1 MFNNLK
7 FGLALSAATL
17 LFVGCSSDSNSGGY
31 NPPSPSTYNTL
42 RGIVSDPP
50 IERARVELVY
60 DNGSLIEA
68 QCGVNSN
75 APCSVYS
82 STDGSF
88 RLDIP
93 KTFDADGTYLI
104 AYGGRDTVYNIHLD
118 KLIFTAPIA
127 MFTPDATGDYNEI
140 VISPLTSL
148 VADML
153 LSNSINIE
161 DAADKV
167 KNALNITNAD
177 IAMNPM
183 NDSELLKAAYLVT
196 KTAQLKSEQDDY
208 DPIGTL
214 AGVLTS
220 TTDTLASDAVLD
232 AVFGT
237 GAQADAM
244 KLSIKNTAAAFAG
257 FEGDADGMVEII
269 ADSERY
275 QLFAEA
281 VNNVVFD
288 MTDPAHPAVPSDFT
302 APAYLANVKLLYDQ
316 VGSLVDVMPMN
327 KFSANQMVKYIL
339 AFDGYFKDYNNYI
352 SGIGFP
358 AKVTAL
364 FGTELANSLNYLSSE
379 NINAVSLP
387 LDTPLGDNSARARYY
402 LSSNIDYNY
411 IARGF
416 IDRLVLLG
424 TADDALSDTVYD
436 NIVVSYAKM
445 GMQEKAFNLVKTN
458 IRDSLARAAALS
470 MGAYWAG
477 TYGLIE
483 GSVPLVAEA
492 ESILNSIRDG
502 SAAMSAS
509 LASAYLDL
517 ALGYDML
524 MMPEKS
530 GEIRGNLI
538 NTVKTAA
545 NLTDVEKFTIIRS
558 IFEGMNNLV
567 DLSLYPNGQYKLSI
581 DTLDYVLDH
590 IDDLP
595 ADVSSPT
602 NQRYRHINSLN
613 NAMGYYHKN
622 LHAMDESER
631 SDTLVA
637 YVKSQI
643 GKAFDK
649 MIAYN
654 DEGTTA
660 ASRFQTAYKNSSGV
674 LYWALGEAKMD
685 EYYALYY
692 SGLSAAN
699 KLDYYKNLAVE
710 VSKSKTI
717 TDAISTYETG
727 NSFNSAAY
735 TNLSDWV
742 NILAYTNIYTHGD
755 GFASAAIRRKDYA
768 GAEEALTW
776 ITAKLDDAAAY
787 FISQDAATVRSKLTI
802 MIGGTSE
809 TNATTKM
816 QDYSTAG
823 YLKVVKLYGDIISS
837 DAPQSIKDN
846 ALTKAI
852 EILGRAKDFTGQA
865 DNYIAKANAYAAIA
879 GYYRIF
885 GKTADMQS
893 AYTLAHSVANL
904 IEVTLSAPLDY
915 FSFYNSL
922 SMLTRFSGDPNGKA
936 VADKMY
942 AQAKLIASDSVIVEA
957 DLRREVTSLITTA
970 DTYYRLNETGAAAS
984 ALEDAIMAAKLIPT
998 VTTKVTDFTTII
1010 SKYAAIG
1017 MTDIAYEKTLELILT
1032 VPERNNAIAE
1042 IAKTLTSRNDFGYSP
1057 VAYVDTDKDGKP
1069 DFFIPG
1075 ISQALIDRSGL
1086 ELDDDTDNDG
1096 KFDTD
1101 DLTPFYAD

>member
-1 MFNNLK
+1 
-7 FGLALSAATL
+7 
-17 LFVGCSSDSNSGGY
+17 
-31 NPPSPSTYNTL
+31 
-42 RGIVSDPP
+42 
-50 IERARVELVY
+50 VELVY
-60 DNGSLIEA
+60 GDGSLVEA
-68 QCGVNSN
+68 QCGVNGN

-82 STDGSF
+82 SADGSF

-93 KTFDADGTYLI
+93 KTFDADGCYLV
-104 AYGGRDTVYNIHLD
+104 AYGGRDTVYGIHLD
-118 KLIFTAPIA
+118 KLIFKAPIA
-127 MFTPDATGDYNEI
+127 MFTPDATGNYDGI

-153 LSNSINIE
+153 LSNSMNIE
-161 DAADKV
+161 DAAVKV
-167 KNALNITNAD
+167 KDALDIPDAD
-177 IAMNPM
+177 ITMNPM
-183 NDSELLKAAYLVT
+183 SDSELLKAAYLVT
-196 KTAQLKSEQDDY
+196 KTAQLKSEQDDDY

-214 AGVLTS
+214 AGVLAS
-220 TTDTLASDAVLD
+220 TTGALASDAALD
-232 AVFGT
+232 AIFGT
-237 GAQADAM
+237 DAQADAI
-244 KLSIKNTAAAFAG
+244 KLSIKNTAAAFASL
-257 FEGDADGMVEII
+257 EGGNGMVEKI

-281 VNNVVFD
+281 VNGVVLD
-288 MTDPAHPAVPSDFT
+288 MADPAHPAVPSGFT
-302 APAYLANVKLLYDQ
+302 ASEYLANVKLLYDKAK
-316 VGSLVDVMPMN
+316 SLVDVMPMN

-352 SGIGFP
+352 SDSGFP
-358 AKVTAL
+358 AKVNAL
-364 FGTELANSLNYLSSE
+364 SGTELGNSLTYLSSE
-379 NINAVSLP
+379 NINVVSLP
-387 LDTPLGDNSARARYY
+387 LDAPLGGDNGARARYY

-416 IDRLVLLG
+416 IDRLVLMRA
-424 TADDALSDTVYD
+424 ADDVLSDAVYD
-436 NIVVSYAKM
+436 DVVVSYAKM
-445 GMQEKAFNLVKTN
+445 GMQEKALNLVKTN

-483 GSVPLVAEA
+483 GSVPLAAEA

-502 SAAMSAS
+502 SAAMNAS
-509 LASAYLDL
+509 LASAYLNL

-524 MMPEKS
+524 MMSEKS

-538 NTVKTAA
+538 NTVKTSV

-558 IFEGMNNLV
+558 IIEGMNNLV
-567 DLSLYPNGQYKLSI
+567 DLSLYPNGQYRLSI
-581 DTLDYVLDH
+581 DTLDYILDH

-602 NQRYRHINSLN
+602 NQRYRHMNSLN

-631 SDTLVA
+631 TDTLVA
-637 YVKSQI
+637 YVKGQI
-643 GKAFDK
+643 GRAFDK
-649 MIAYN
+649 IIAYN

-660 ASRFQTAYKNSSGV
+660 ASRFQVFYKNSSGV

-692 SGLSAAN
+692 GGLSSAY
-699 KLDYYKNLAVE
+699 KQDYYKNLAVE
-710 VSKSKTI
+710 VSKSKTV

-727 NSFNSAAY
+727 NPFNSATYA
-735 TNLSDWV
+735 NLNDWV

-768 GAEEALTW
+768 AAEEALIW
-776 ITAKLDDAAAY
+776 ITDRLDSAAAY
-787 FISQDAATVRSKLTI
+787 FIGQDAATVRSKLTI
-802 MIGGTSE
+802 MICGTSE

-816 QDYSTAG
+816 QNYSTAG

-846 ALTKAI
+846 ALTQAV

-879 GYYRIF
+879 GYYRTF

-893 AYTLAHSVANL
+893 TYTLAHSVANL

-957 DLRREVTSLITTA
+957 DLRREVTSLITAA
-970 DTYYRLNETGAAAS
+970 DTYYRLNEADAAAS
-984 ALEDAIMAAKLIPT
+984 ALEDAIMAAQLIPT
-998 VTTKVTDFTTII
+998 LTTRITDFTTII

-1017 MTDIAYEKTLELILT
+1017 MTDSAYEKTLELIQT
-1032 VPERNNAIAE
+1032 VAERNNAITE
-1042 IAKTLTSRNDFGYSP
+1042 IAKALTSRNDFGYSP

-1075 ISQALIDRSGL
+1075 ISQALIDVSGL
-1086 ELDDDTDNDG
+1086 ELDDDIDNDG